1 MVEVLYSGNGVFSG
15 RRVKD
20 ASSSRDAFA
29 SR

>member
-1 MVEVLYSGNGVFSG
+1 MVEVLYGGIGVFSG

-29 SR
+29 D